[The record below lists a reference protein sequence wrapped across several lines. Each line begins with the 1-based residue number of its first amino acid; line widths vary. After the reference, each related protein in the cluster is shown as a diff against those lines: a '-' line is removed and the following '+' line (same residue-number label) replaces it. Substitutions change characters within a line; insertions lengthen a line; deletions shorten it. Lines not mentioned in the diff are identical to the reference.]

1 MPTRSSRRAIK
12 PFVSLPR
19 HRRRNAV
26 IKLQGRMLRNIS
38 TTGSAMFDS
47 HQLLTD
53 PDEPQRVHEWV
64 DIVFPGLDRF
74 TLWNAEF
81 ITTRMAK
88 QDAARHAAYE
98 QIDAQLAQAG
108 LVYEPRWTSHLIP
121 RKRPGETRMYRM
133 AFAPELRYD
142 VLGGQTYRE
151 ACDALETQL
160 MQTLPTPP
168 ERFEIDRGYAYGI
181 GLHAV
186 VNVPT
191 LDTTA
196 IERTIMRFRALGER
210 NWQAGT
216 D

>member
-47 HQLLTD
+47 HQLLMD
-53 PDEPQRVHEWV
+53 PDERQREHEWV
-64 DIVFPGLDRF
+64 DS
-74 TLWNAEF
+74 
-81 ITTRMAK
+81 
-88 QDAARHAAYE
+88 
-98 QIDAQLAQAG
+98 

-133 AFAPELRYD
+133 AFAPEQRYD
-142 VLGGQTYRE
+142 VLSGQTYHE

-160 MQTLPTPP
+160 MQTLPMPP

-186 VNVPT
+186 VNVPS